1 MEERPPGRPPGY
13 THSEETKKKITDTV
27 SALPL
32 PSEKTKRKMRNAHQ
46 GNVQSESTR
55 KKIALSLRGSHQTAD
70 HRKKI
75 AEKRQEQEFDSRVMY
90 IDNLCLDRLAELK
103 AIYPDQ
109 AEFFEENEVS
119 LLIALRDV
127 KSDKEIDDI
136 KRYIETEDLD
146 RYVGTL
152 SYQYSS
158 FPSHEDVL
166 IDLLD
171 EYHRQT
177 KNKKYH

>member
-13 THSEETKKKITDTV
+13 HHSEETRQKIKE
-27 SALPL
+27 SLAGR
-32 PSEKTKRKMRNAHQ
+32 TK
-46 GNVQSESTR
+46 SIE
-55 KKIALSLRGSHQTAD
+55 

-75 AEKRQEQEFDSRVMY
+75 SAAMKGQEKSKEHREKLSQLSFDREADHRMLY

-103 AIYPDQ
+103 ANYPDHE
-109 AEFFEENEVS
+109 EFFEENEIE

-136 KRYIETEDLD
+136 TRYIETEDIA
-146 RYVGTL
+146 RYVGSL

-177 KNKKYH
+177 QIEKYH